1 MSISLEEAIS
11 RLPQWRG
18 KSITTAYLTEG
29 ITNQN
34 VRVTVEGESFVIR
47 LVGDNTE
54 LLGIRRDHE
63 YAAHLAAAALGI
75 APEVIHFIQPEGCLI
90 TRYIDGRPLS
100 LEEIARPENIQR
112 VAVALREVHSLE
124 SIPGQFSSFRTVEAY
139 AEIAR
144 DLGIA
149 FPASFDRLQES
160 MRTLE
165 DAYLKNR
172 FTARPCHNDLMNA
185 NFLDDGRIR
194 ILDWEYAGM
203 GDVFFDLANFSSH
216 HELNADQD
224 RLLLG
229 YYFGET
235 TPVQLSRL
243 NLMKVMSSFREAMW
257 GLVQSGISTLNFDF
271 HGYAGRYFAQT
282 FNRIQDQSFE
292 QCLREVAADV

>member
-1 MSISLEEAIS
+1 MALSIEEAIF
-11 RLPQWRG
+11 RMTQWRG

-34 VRVTVEGESFVIR
+34 IRVTVEGESFVIR
-47 LVGDNTE
+47 LAGENTE

-75 APEVIHFIQPEGCLI
+75 APEVIHFIRPEGCLI
-90 TRYIDGRPLS
+90 TRFINGRPIS

-112 VAVALREVHSLE
+112 VAAALREVHSLAP
-124 SIPGQFSSFRTVEAY
+124 IPGVFSPFRTVEAY
-139 AEIAR
+139 AETAR
-144 DLGIA
+144 GHGIV
-149 FPASFDRLQES
+149 FPGGFDWLLAS

-165 DAYLKNR
+165 EAYLKNR
-172 FTARPCHNDLMNA
+172 FTPRPCHNDLLNA

-216 HELNADQD
+216 HELGVDQD

-229 YYFGET
+229 HYFGET

-257 GLVQSGISTLNFDF
+257 GLVQTGISKLDFDF
-271 HGYAGRYFAQT
+271 HGYAGRYFALT
-282 FNRIQDQSFE
+282 GNRIQDQSFE
-292 QCLREVAADV
+292 RCLREVAADV